1 MTRFILPAIICL
13 ILAGAANGVMDTLQ
27 FHFTSQHVISR
38 ESLYWNPAKSWVLKY
53 ELNEEGKPLQPLRA
67 AFPGSTTVFSFL
79 TDGWHL
85 MKFLYHGFL
94 RLALILVSCAA
105 LFTWRIE
112 VPWYGVVGAW
122 IVLAGVQALG
132 FHFTYTIIF

>member
-1 MTRFILPAIICL
+1 MKKEIIFIALCL
-13 ILAGAANGVMDTLQ
+13 VLAGMANGVMDTLQ
-27 FHFTSQHVISR
+27 FHFQAQQVIDQ

-53 ELNEEGKPLQPLRA
+53 KLNEEGKPLQPLRA

-85 MKFLYHGFL
+85 MKFFYHGFL
-94 RLALILVSCAA
+94 RLALVLVGCAA
-105 LFTWRIE
+105 LSTWGVK

-122 IVLAGVQALG
+122 IVLAGVQAAG
-132 FHFTYTIIF
+132 FHLTYTIF